1 MLLFIDEPRNIKII
15 RQESEAPGRVPLGKI
30 KKAQLEISEEMMAKL
45 NPGEAEEI
53 EAVFKIMIDGD
64 AARLRNV
71 VAAFPTTMREV
82 LNYYRES
89 ASEAEQR
96 WILGSMLEG
105 LRIVRRH
112 EREIA
117 LAAAAS

>member
-30 KKAQLEISEEMMAKL
+30 KKAQLEIPEEMMAKL

-64 AARLRNV
+64 AARIRNI

-82 LNYYRES
+82 LNYYRDG

-112 EREIA
+112 ERETV
-117 LAAAAS
+117 LAKAAS